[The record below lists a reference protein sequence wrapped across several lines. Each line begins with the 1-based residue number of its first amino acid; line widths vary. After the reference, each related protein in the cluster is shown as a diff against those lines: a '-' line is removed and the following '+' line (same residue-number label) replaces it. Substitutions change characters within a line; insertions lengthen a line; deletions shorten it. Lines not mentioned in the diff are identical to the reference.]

1 MATAIRREF
10 LREFFGRSPAAVTEV
25 SIHKEIKN
33 FFMLVGCSLMTRTGV
48 LLYPKS
54 LDEKWL
60 RKRPKLEYAENQAGI
75 QTSRKRL
82 VDLLRDRE
90 SLRFVATLTTISV
103 PITTRLIRNAILGD
117 NDIDKVTDD
126 YGVLNF
132 DAIYTDSR
140 VVDMLLNGYCPVQL
154 QAAGKQRFV
163 WEGNYDA
170 YEFGNQIRFPNV
182 KIVLQRNSPR
192 NMVLKEITLQERD
205 HLHAT
210 FRPGEE
216 GWHEAKKIAWGVA
229 QYDGILR
236 FHSGLCH
243 MLVEQYMVAVDR
255 NLSQDNP
262 LRQLLRPH
270 LKHVRGTNYLA
281 DHLVWGEHQLTV
293 AFGPFTHESSGEF
306 IRDYVREFDWK
317 GWQPVPSLGQFHRY
331 ALASALFLEVLDG
344 YLDDYFAAN
353 RDGILAGR
361 AELLAASADL
371 VTHSLENSAGKPS
384 ASPIIHAGD
393 SDDQLLENAR
403 EFCRFVI
410 FQVCFAHCWSH
421 LALATGYPLNPF
433 AEKYDYQN
441 IKRASK
447 GMQIA
452 QATHFAHRK
461 RGGLPKMMEQLDGE
475 VGPRLHEL
483 LDERRARFAD
493 LGLDI
498 DYLLESLV

>member
-1 MATAIRREF
+1 MAIAIRKEF
-10 LREFFGRSPAAVTEV
+10 LKEFFGLKPAAPTEV
-25 SIHKEIKN
+25 SIHKEMKN
-33 FFMLVGCSLMTRTGV
+33 FLMLVASSTGTSV
-48 LLYPKS
+48 AVRLFPRPV
-54 LDEKWL
+54 DEWMQ
-60 RKRPKLEYAENQAGI
+60 RRRGKLEYAENSAGI
-75 QTSRKRL
+75 FVSKKRFLDL
-82 VDLLRDRE
+82 VRDRE
-90 SLRFVATLTTISV
+90 TLRFVSTLTSISV
-103 PITTRLIRNAILGD
+103 PITTRLIRNAIFGD
-117 NDIDKVTDD
+117 DDIDKITDD

-132 DAIYTDSR
+132 EAIYTDEN
-140 VVDMLLNGYCPVQL
+140 VVDMLLNGYCPARL
-154 QAAGKQRFV
+154 ARGEGKAFV